1 MDRKYSITSQT
12 KASSNIYNIFI
23 GIYCSKNTKS
33 LKVSFICINLLLR
46 GLTVYWLYWLNL
58 RQYTLNLYSTGEL
71 CRFSIN
77 KSAEDFAQLCVLA
90 SVLIGLVL
98 GNDEAGDPYE
108 QIIQLLSIPWSKSKF
123 WKFRFYIE
131 WILQRTV
138 FAIQLFKSITLSEI
152 FQIFFSQYFI
162 LC

>member
-1 MDRKYSITSQT
+1 M
-12 KASSNIYNIFI
+12 
-23 GIYCSKNTKS
+23 
-33 LKVSFICINLLLR
+33 ICINLLLR

-58 RQYTLNLYSTGEL
+58 RQYTLNLYSAGEL

-77 KSAEDFAQLCVLA
+77 KSPAMRTLCSPVSIQVCLCGTWKLWGRWSIWTNNSA
-90 SVLIGLVL
+90 IIDSLIR
-98 GNDEAGDPYE
+98 
-108 QIIQLLSIPWSKSKF
+108 SKF

-131 WILQRTV
+131 WILHRTV

-162 LC
+162 LRYTFSIASYSYQL